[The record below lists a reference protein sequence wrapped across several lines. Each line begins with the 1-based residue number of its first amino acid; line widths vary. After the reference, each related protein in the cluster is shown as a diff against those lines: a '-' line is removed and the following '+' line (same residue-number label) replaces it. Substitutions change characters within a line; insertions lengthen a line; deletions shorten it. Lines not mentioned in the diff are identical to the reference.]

1 MSKVTQ
7 RDAKMRL
14 YDSTAA
20 TPYFLELDFD
30 LGNFSGPIG
39 TPLPEEILQLNRG
52 KVDANMHF
60 IKGDDHAMMAAV
72 PISWGYFLQ
81 DVVQQTY
88 LIHWLT
94 AMNDGLTQTVN
105 TNTLESTHA
114 DSNRDGSNA
123 NPAFADSNKSQC
135 DILWLS
141 DTAGTDFGWRY
152 NGVWLPFDQQAF
164 AESESE
170 ITLTLNGLC
179 FGTISPITAFPAGT
193 SVEV

>member
-1 MSKVTQ
+1 MKVTQ

-14 YDSTAA
+14 YDSTA
-20 TPYFLELDFD
+20 TPYYLELDFD
-30 LGNFSGPIG
+30 LGNFTGPIG
-39 TPLPEEILQLNRG
+39 TPLPEEMLQLNRG
-52 KVDANMHF
+52 VADANMHN

-72 PISWGYFLQ
+72 AISWGYFLQ
-81 DVVQQTY
+81 DIVQQTY

-94 AMNDGLTQTVN
+94 AMNDGLSQTVN

-114 DSNRDGSNA
+114 DSQRDGSNN

-152 NGVWLPFDQQAF
+152 NGVWLPFDQQSF
-164 AESESE
+164 AESEGD
-170 ITLTLNGLC
+170 IILTLNGLC
-179 FGTISPITAFPAGT
+179 FGTIAPITEFPAGT